1 MGDTNDTGITATL
14 SNTESIN
21 KLNELT
27 ELLKIVKLYTEA
39 YRIKFIECGKFIE
52 DSNSRNDLANE
63 IAENMYVNISYDL
76 KAAWKQ
82 DRIHKKIAIL
92 GNIIQKTTYTNSTV
106 LWRPKCGDI
115 KQQLLNKSTN
125 YKLLYKSF
133 LENELM
139 KKLKDTK
146 STESKVTQLCQKLDD
161 VQKRIQI
168 QTLKLNALNE
178 TVKCHIEKTRI

>member
-1 MGDTNDTGITATL
+1 MVYSAIPFKDLVLEII
-14 SNTESIN
+14 SNYSTQ
-21 KLNELT
+21 
-27 ELLKIVKLYTEA
+27 
-39 YRIKFIECGKFIE
+39 
-52 DSNSRNDLANE
+52 
-63 IAENMYVNISYDL
+63 YDFC
-76 KAAWKQ
+76 
-82 DRIHKKIAIL
+82 R
-92 GNIIQKTTYTNSTV
+92 
-106 LWRPKCGDI
+106 RPKCGDI

-168 QTLKLNALNE
+168 LTLKLNALNE